1 MDVLILKTNINSA
14 YDFSRVKGSLKK
26 SFKLD
31 ECTVDLSDIDRVLRV
46 IGDKLNLDEVIS
58 KVKTLGY
65 YCEDL
70 DY

>member
-1 MDVLILKTNINSA
+1 MDVLILKTNINSSN
-14 YDFSRVKGSLKK
+14 DFSRVKGLLKE
-26 SFKLD
+26 SFKLN
-31 ECTVDLSDIDRVLRV
+31 ECTVDLSDIDKVLRI
-46 IGDKLNLDEVIS
+46 IGEKLNLDEVIS